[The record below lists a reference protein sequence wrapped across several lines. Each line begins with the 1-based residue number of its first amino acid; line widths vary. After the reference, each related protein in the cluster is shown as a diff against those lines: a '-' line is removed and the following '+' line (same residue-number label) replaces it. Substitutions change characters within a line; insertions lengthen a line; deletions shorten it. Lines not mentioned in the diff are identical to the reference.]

1 MRLESVDV
9 LVVGGGPAG
18 VAAAVSAKGRSPDAR
33 VALVSSEPTHYMRPA
48 VTALIEDPS
57 LGEDQIT
64 SFDPVKLLEFGVEP
78 FTRAKVLE
86 VDSDGARAR
95 GPWGEVAFEFS
106 SLVLATGGKPFVP
119 PVEGAGLDGVTSVR
133 TIREARRLA
142 SKISPGIRLVVVG
155 AGLAGVKLALASHS
169 RGADVTIVEM
179 KNVLWTVLDPPLS
192 DLAGQIVRGAGVKVI
207 EGRAVER
214 ILGENGRVSGVEAGG
229 ARVEADL
236 VIFATGVRPNSRLAE
251 EMGLELGV
259 RGAVRTDERMATSR
273 EGVWAAG
280 DCAETID
287 LVTGKRT
294 YRPIGSLAYLG
305 GRIAG
310 VNSVGGR
317 ARYAGF
323 IRRQA
328 EDVKGIHLASLGLTG
343 AEASALGVPHE
354 PVELKPS
361 RGPPSLP
368 WWLHRSA
375 GRALAL
381 VEKGTDRLIGFQ
393 ALGLPLSRRKS
404 YAIVRLIATRASVS
418 ELELLGYSPS

>member
-57 LGEDQIT
+57 LSEDRIT

-119 PVEGAGLDGVTSVR
+119 PVEGAGLDGVMSVR

-179 KNVLWTVLDPPLS
+179 KNVLWTCLLYTS
-192 DLAGQIVRGAGVKVI
+192 DAA
-207 EGRAVER
+207 
-214 ILGENGRVSGVEAGG
+214 
-229 ARVEADL
+229 
-236 VIFATGVRPNSRLAE
+236 
-251 EMGLELGV
+251 
-259 RGAVRTDERMATSR
+259 DER
-273 EGVWAAG
+273 
-280 DCAETID
+280 
-287 LVTGKRT
+287 
-294 YRPIGSLAYLG
+294 Y
-305 GRIAG
+305 
-310 VNSVGGR
+310 
-317 ARYAGF
+317 
-323 IRRQA
+323 
-328 EDVKGIHLASLGLTG
+328 
-343 AEASALGVPHE
+343 
-354 PVELKPS
+354 
-361 RGPPSLP
+361 
-368 WWLHRSA
+368 
-375 GRALAL
+375 
-381 VEKGTDRLIGFQ
+381 
-393 ALGLPLSRRKS
+393 
-404 YAIVRLIATRASVS
+404 
-418 ELELLGYSPS
+418 